1 MKYVIIFLCA
11 IVVSGCATSP
21 APNLFNGNYY
31 MVGDSSCV
39 QGRSLT
45 STRIMCIDENG
56 KETGYR
62 DAMTRDQMQMYQAQS
77 AERQRQISQLNQTM
91 QRVGASAQY
100 STQQMLQLN
109 QSLGASQYQPSF
121 GQSYSGGARS
131 SYSPNTGY
139 QGSSGTRYQYD
150 MNNLTDRNRYS
161 TDLDAQRR
169 DQMNLNIR
177 RNLDRGLGQTGGGIY
192 GSD

>member
-109 QSLGASQYQPSF
+109 ESLGASQYQPSF
-121 GQSYSGGARS
+121 GQPSSGGARS
-131 SYSPNTGY
+131 SYNQNTGY

-161 TDLDAQRR
+161 NRFGCTK
-169 DQMNLNIR
+169 
-177 RNLDRGLGQTGGGIY
+177 T
-192 GSD
+192 